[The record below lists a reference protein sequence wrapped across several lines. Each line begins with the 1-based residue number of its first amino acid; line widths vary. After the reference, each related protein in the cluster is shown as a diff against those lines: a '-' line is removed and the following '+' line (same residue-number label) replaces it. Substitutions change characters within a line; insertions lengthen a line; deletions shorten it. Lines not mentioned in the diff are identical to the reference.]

1 MLMSTRLRNLSD
13 DYLLE
18 GTASRVSTY
27 RSAEHPSR
35 LRLDLPFP
43 AIVRGVDATGD
54 RFQEEVVLDSF
65 SPQDLSLRLWHPV
78 RHGTRLFICVR
89 FGLGPGMQGRGAR
102 VALHGTVLRTTGQPD
117 GRCGITVTFEGHRFL
132 YVADA

>member
-1 MLMSTRLRNLSD
+1 MLMSTRLRNFSD
-13 DYLLE
+13 VYLLE

-27 RSAEHPSR
+27 RSAEHRES

-65 SPQDLSLRLWHPV
+65 SPHDLSLRLWRPV

-102 VALHGTVLRTTGQPD
+102 VALRGTVLRSEGHPD
-117 GRCGITVTFEGHRFL
+117 GRCGIAVAFDRHRFL

>member
-1 MLMSTRLRNLSD
+1 MPTRSRNLSD

-18 GTASRVSTY
+18 GAASRASAYHST
-27 RSAEHPSR
+27 EHRER

-43 AIVRGVDATGD
+43 AIVRGVDAMGD

-65 SPQDLSLRLWHPV
+65 SPHDLSLRLWRPV
-78 RHGTRLFICVR
+78 RHGTRLFICIR
-89 FGLGPGMQGRGAR
+89 FGLGSGMQGRGAR
-102 VALHGTVLRTTGQPD
+102 VALHGMVRRTEGQPD
-117 GRCGITVTFEGHRFL
+117 GRCGITVAFDRHRFL